1 MRPEIESFGLRS
13 EINNQNERRN
23 IRDELKQSLSKIYK
37 ALQVKEI
44 HNVIYWMA
52 LYALLVPNFGGF
64 DYYFMLDVVGIT
76 QFQYSMISVLHYLC
90 MFIGSYLF
98 RRWLKDFEVRT
109 LTVVEVLMGLL
120 CAPFTMLFVTRQ
132 NLLFGISDGF
142 IIIFTDIIGD
152 IFSMCL
158 VVLPICVLFAK
169 ITPRKIEATC
179 FAMLAGLYNFK
190 NSIRGYIGTTINT
203 QFIGVSR
210 ENMDDFWKLKV
221 ISLVCSCLPLLFIF
235 LLPSQRKIENL
246 QKRMA
251 EEEALEL
258 AAAAEV
264 KERRN
269 MLLECE
275 EDEEEEEEEKQPL
288 LEHRD
293 MARYC
298 RNDADVVQ
306 ASARLLSDRSKTS
319 GRSLNVP
326 PPPLETIGN
335 LEEFSGENDD
345 EVKELVA
352 ESRR

>member
-1 MRPEIESFGLRS
+1 
-13 EINNQNERRN
+13 
-23 IRDELKQSLSKIYK
+23 
-37 ALQVKEI
+37 
-44 HNVIYWMA
+44 MA

-98 RRWLKDFEVRT
+98 KRWLKDFEVRT

-132 NLLFGISDGF
+132 NLIFGISDGF

-169 ITPRKIEATC
+169 ITPRNIEATC

-190 NSIRGYIGTTINT
+190 NSIRGYIGSTINT

-221 ISLVCSCLPLLFIF
+221 ISLICSCLPLLFIF
-235 LLPSQRKIENL
+235 LLPSQKKIEDL

-258 AAAAEV
+258 AAAN
-264 KERRN
+264 K
-269 MLLECE
+269 
-275 EDEEEEEEEKQPL
+275 K
-288 LEHRD
+288 
-293 MARYC
+293 
-298 RNDADVVQ
+298 
-306 ASARLLSDRSKTS
+306 
-319 GRSLNVP
+319 
-326 PPPLETIGN
+326 
-335 LEEFSGENDD
+335 
-345 EVKELVA
+345 
-352 ESRR
+352 